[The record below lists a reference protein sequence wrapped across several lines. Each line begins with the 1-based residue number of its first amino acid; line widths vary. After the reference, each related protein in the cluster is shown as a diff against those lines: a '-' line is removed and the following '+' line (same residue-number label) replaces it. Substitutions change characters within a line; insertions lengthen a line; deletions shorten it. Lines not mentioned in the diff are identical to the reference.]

1 MTGNLKMDKKYI
13 EDLETPND
21 VPITDL
27 ANYRKDAYRA
37 ANKEYLRQN
46 FLKRDEN
53 GGDDY
58 DLKQKVIRN
67 AEPYRDG
74 LFGDNDLVSKAFVD
88 AEIAKLPKNVLKL
101 DGSQAMRG
109 NLQMGDHTITGIR
122 SSSQDNAALTNG
134 GAKYFY
140 LPLSGNKGM
149 QGILNMSN
157 NAIRYLKM
165 PPNDP
170 SSGNPPDDCAL
181 NFKYFHS
188 QRGDLLR
195 QINEVGS
202 KAFSKDGSDPMG
214 GNLDMNG
221 NNIIRLKDPLPS
233 NSQYAANVN
242 YVNKTVSDNNAT
254 ISSLIDSKVAE
265 VEALNIKASKRENVF
280 SFVMDND
287 LFKEDDNDITKVGK
301 VEKDFYDI
309 NQATYEFTI
318 DYDSKIGYYS
328 TRLTIDLKALD
339 IGEFTLVFEMYYDK
353 SKIDKDEVVVDAL
366 SGSLN
371 VSRHNTNKYSDHSR
385 TIINFHKYGF
395 LGLNDLDIDITLK
408 NKSGVS
414 YDPTATIFVVV
425 YGVLGHQNDVDTRIW
440 DRIYYVDNQN
450 VKFEAAIDMNDHDVI
465 NVDNLSMNNFI
476 NMNDNQVKNLQDGN
490 ENGDAVNVQQL
501 NAAVNGVYFYTRN
514 PVYSQTALNIIQTMK
529 WNSISNY
536 QWSGSNDF
544 TLNSDSITIK
554 QSGLY
559 LFYYQKRIKGIDND
573 KQKGYICFSVNDDR
587 KNHSI
592 CTVKIGSDKLT
603 TVSLNFY
610 SYFTS
615 GDKLKIYAYYVNQF
629 GSGLK
634 HDENLIIK
642 KIIY

>member
-1 MTGNLKMDKKYI
+1 
-13 EDLETPND
+13 
-21 VPITDL
+21 
-27 ANYRKDAYRA
+27 
-37 ANKEYLRQN
+37 
-46 FLKRDEN
+46 
-53 GGDDY
+53 
-58 DLKQKVIRN
+58 
-67 AEPYRDG
+67 
-74 LFGDNDLVSKAFVD
+74 
-88 AEIAKLPKNVLKL
+88 
-101 DGSQAMRG
+101 MRG

-122 SSSQDNAALTNG
+122 SSSQDNAALTVG
-134 GAKYFY
+134 GAKSLY

-149 QGILNMSN
+149 QGALHMGN
-157 NAIRYLKM
+157 NTIRNLKM
-165 PPNDP
+165 PANNP

-202 KAFSKDGSDPMG
+202 KAFSKDGSDPIG
-214 GNLDMNG
+214 GKLNMNLFD
-221 NNIIRLKDPLPS
+221 IINLPTAAS
-233 NSQYAANVN
+233 NESSYAANVN

-265 VEALNIKASKRENVF
+265 VEALNIIASKRENVF

-287 LFKEDDNDITKVGK
+287 LFREDDDDITKVGK

-309 NQATYEFTI
+309 NQTTYQFTI
-318 DYDSKIGYYS
+318 DYDTKIGYYS
-328 TRLTIDLKALD
+328 TRLTTDLKALD

-371 VSRHNTNKYSDHSR
+371 VSRHNTNKFSDHSR

-414 YDPTATIFVVV
+414 YDPTATIFLVV

-440 DRIYYVDNQN
+440 DRIYYIDNQN

-476 NMNDNQVKNLQDGN
+476 NMNDNQIKNLQDGN
-490 ENGDAVNVQQL
+490 EDGDAVNVKQL
-501 NAAVNGVYFYTRN
+501 NAAVKGVYFYTRN

-573 KQKGYICFSVNDDR
+573 KQKGFICFSINDDR

-592 CTVKIGSDKLT
+592 CTFKIGSDKLT

-642 KIIY
+642 KII

>member
-1 MTGNLKMDKKYI
+1 
-13 EDLETPND
+13 
-21 VPITDL
+21 
-27 ANYRKDAYRA
+27 
-37 ANKEYLRQN
+37 
-46 FLKRDEN
+46 
-53 GGDDY
+53 
-58 DLKQKVIRN
+58 
-67 AEPYRDG
+67 
-74 LFGDNDLVSKAFVD
+74 
-88 AEIAKLPKNVLKL
+88 
-101 DGSQAMRG
+101 
-109 NLQMGDHTITGIR
+109 
-122 SSSQDNAALTNG
+122 
-134 GAKYFY
+134 
-140 LPLSGNKGM
+140 
-149 QGILNMSN
+149 
-157 NAIRYLKM
+157 
-165 PPNDP
+165 
-170 SSGNPPDDCAL
+170 
-181 NFKYFHS
+181 
-188 QRGDLLR
+188 
-195 QINEVGS
+195 
-202 KAFSKDGSDPMG
+202 MG

-309 NQATYEFTI
+309 NQATYKFTI

-371 VSRHNTNKYSDHSR
+371 VSRHNTNKFSDHSR

-414 YDPTATIFVVV
+414 YDPTATIFVLV

-465 NVDNLSMNNFI
+465 NVDNLPMNNFI

-490 ENGDAVNVQQL
+490 ENGDAVNVKQL

>member
-1 MTGNLKMDKKYI
+1 M
-13 EDLETPND
+13 P
-21 VPITDL
+21 
-27 ANYRKDAYRA
+27 AN
-37 ANKEYLRQN
+37 N
-46 FLKRDEN
+46 
-53 GGDDY
+53 
-58 DLKQKVIRN
+58 
-67 AEPYRDG
+67 
-74 LFGDNDLVSKAFVD
+74 S
-88 AEIAKLPKNVLKL
+88 
-101 DGSQAMRG
+101 
-109 NLQMGDHTITGIR
+109 
-122 SSSQDNAALTNG
+122 
-134 GAKYFY
+134 
-140 LPLSGNKGM
+140 
-149 QGILNMSN
+149 
-157 NAIRYLKM
+157 
-165 PPNDP
+165 

-188 QRGDLLR
+188 QRGDLER

-202 KAFSKDGSDPMG
+202 KAFSKDGSDPMEG
-214 GNLDMNG
+214 KIDMNVYD
-221 NNIIRLKDPLPS
+221 IINLPTVAANES
-233 NSQYAANVN
+233 SYAANVN

-280 SFVMDND
+280 SFVMDDD
-287 LFKEDDNDITKVGK
+287 LFKEDDNNITKVGK

-309 NQATYEFTI
+309 NQATYEFTE

-371 VSRHNTNKYSDHSR
+371 VSRHNTNKFSDHSR

-450 VKFEAAIDMNDHDVI
+450 VKFEAAIDINDHDVI

-476 NMNDNQVKNLQDGN
+476 NMNDNLIKNLQDGN
-490 ENGDAVNVQQL
+490 ENGDAVNVKQL
-501 NAAVNGVYFYTRN
+501 NENESALTNFINRKITEVKNEIPTAVKGVYFHTRN
-514 PVYSQTALNIIQTMK
+514 PVYNTYSTKVITKTMK
-529 WNSISNY
+529 WSSMSGY

-544 TLNSDSITIK
+544 ILNTDSITIR
-554 QSGLY
+554 QRGLY
-559 LFYYQKRIKGIDND
+559 LFYYQEKIKGSDND
-573 KQKGYICFSVNDDR
+573 KQKGYIGFDVVNST
-587 KNHSI
+587 NHEARF
-592 CTVKIGSDKLT
+592 TERVGSSSSSP
-603 TVSLNFY
+603 VFLNFY
-610 SYFTS
+610 AYFNG
-615 GDKLKIYAYYVNQF
+615 GDKLRIRAYFVQQF
-629 GSGLK
+629 GITSGSAGVSGLRY
-634 HDENLIIK
+634 DENLIIK
-642 KIIY
+642 KII